1 MICNSLIYITLATFT
16 IAFTLDLIA
25 TIRQAWQSA
34 ALTAVTP
41 APRESRRHIPHRHTR
56 DPLGDPWLA
65 AMSEL
70 VENNPQP

>member
-1 MICNSLIYITLATFT
+1 LYQVLTSESASDIVVLDINSGAIATRPT
-16 IAFTLDLIA
+16 A

-34 ALTAVTP
+34 APTAVTP
-41 APRESRRHIPHRHTR
+41 AV
-56 DPLGDPWLA
+56 GDFWLA